1 MKVLIKSCKIIDEK
15 SSYNNQIKDI
25 LIENGSITQISD
37 TISTEADQT
46 INIEGLHISQG
57 WFDAKVNFSDP
68 GYEIKEDIETGLKSA
83 ELGGMT
89 AVATTPDTTPA
100 ISNKSQINYLI
111 NKAQFSPVDI
121 HPFGTLT
128 ENLEGKNISEYYDMK
143 NAGAIAFTDA
153 HQEVSAGIMYRA
165 LFYAQNFNGKIISFP
180 YDKSIFGKGQVNE
193 SKSSVL
199 TGLKSIPALSEY
211 IVVERDL
218 SIAEYS
224 NSPIHFTG
232 ISSAKSVALIRNA
245 KANGIKVTADVY
257 VHNLLFTDED
267 ILNFDTNFKVTPPL
281 RTSLDRQSLITGLQ
295 DGTIDFVCSDHTPQD
310 IESKDTEFGNSSFG
324 VIGTQTL
331 FSALNTVKEFSINE
345 TIKYISSNPRQIF
358 NVEVDCIEE
367 HSKAN
372 LTLFVG
378 DSEWILKTNDL
389 ASKSSNTPFIGKKL
403 KGKAIGIINK
413 GFLSIFE

>member
-1 MKVLIKSCKIIDEK
+1 MKVLIKSCKIIDEN
-15 SSYNNQIKDI
+15 SSHNNQIKDI

-37 TISTEADQT
+37 NISTDTDQT
-46 INIEGLHISQG
+46 INVEGLHISQG

-68 GYEIKEDIETGLKSA
+68 GHEIKEDIETGLKSA

-89 AVATTPDTTPA
+89 AVATTPDTTPS
-100 ISNKSQINYLI
+100 ISNKSQISYLI

-143 NAGAIAFTDA
+143 NAGAIAFSDA

-232 ISSAKSVALIRNA
+232 ISSSKSVDLIRTAKS
-245 KANGIKVTADVY
+245 NGIKVTADVY

-267 ILNFDTNFKVTPPL
+267 ILNFDTNFKVIPPL
-281 RTSLDRQSLITGLQ
+281 RSSLDKQSLITGLQ
-295 DGTIDFVCSDHTPQD
+295 DGTIDFICSDHTPQD
-310 IESKDTEFGNSSFG
+310 IESKDTEFGNSAFG
-324 VIGTQTL
+324 IIGTQTL
-331 FSALNTVKEFSINE
+331 FSALNTLKEFSINE
-345 TIKYISSNPRQIF
+345 IIKYISSNPRQIF

-367 HSKAN
+367 NSKAN
-372 LTLFVG
+372 LTLFVA
-378 DSEWILKTNDL
+378 DSEWVLKINDL

-403 KGKAIGIINK
+403 KGKAIGVINK

>member
-15 SSYNNQIKDI
+15 SSHNNQIKDI
-25 LIENGSITQISD
+25 LIENGSIIQISD

-89 AVATTPDTTPA
+89 AVATTPDTTPS

-267 ILNFDTNFKVTPPL
+267 ILSFDTNFKVTPPL
-281 RTSLDRQSLITGLQ
+281 RTSLDKQSLISGLQ

-310 IESKDTEFGNSSFG
+310 IESKDTEFGNSAFG

-367 HSKAN
+367 NSKTN
-372 LTLFVG
+372 LTLFLA
-378 DSEWILKTNDL
+378 DSEWILKATDL
-389 ASKSSNTPFIGKKL
+389 ASKSSNTPFIGKQL
-403 KGKAIGIINK
+403 KGKAIGVINK

>member
-15 SSYNNQIKDI
+15 SSFNNQIKDI
-25 LIENGSITQISD
+25 LIENGSISQISD
-37 TISTEADQT
+37 SISAEVDETIH
-46 INIEGLHISQG
+46 IEGLHISQG

-68 GYEIKEDIETGLKSA
+68 GNEIKEDIETGLKSA

-89 AVATTPDTTPA
+89 AVATTPDTKPA
-100 ISNKSQINYLI
+100 ITNKSQINYLI
-111 NKAQFSPVDI
+111 NKAQFSPVNI

-143 NAGAIAFTDA
+143 NAGAIAFTDV

-193 SKSSVL
+193 SKSSVI

-211 IVVERDL
+211 IIVERDL

-224 NSPIHFTG
+224 NSSIHFTG
-232 ISSAKSVALIRNA
+232 ISSAKSVELIRNA
-245 KANGIKVTADVY
+245 KAKGIKVTADVY

-267 ILNFDTNFKVTPPL
+267 ILSFDTNFKVTPPL
-281 RTSLDRQSLITGLQ
+281 RTHLDKSTLISGLQ

-310 IESKDTEFGNSSFG
+310 IESKDTEFGNSAFG
-324 VIGTQTL
+324 IIGTQTL
-331 FSALNTVKEFSINE
+331 FSALNTVESLSINE
-345 TIKYISSNPRQIF
+345 TVKYISSNPRKVF
-358 NVEVDCIEE
+358 NVEVDPIEE
-367 HSKAN
+367 NSKAN
-372 LTLFVG
+372 LTLFLN
-378 DSEWILKTNDL
+378 DLTWELKATDL
-389 ASKSSNTPFIGKKL
+389 ASKSNNTPFIGKKL
-403 KGKAIGIINK
+403 KGRAIGVINK